1 MNDLHLNG
9 LSLSLSN
16 HKHTQ
21 KVYAYFTVRPCIGFV
36 KTLVQSILF
45 YKMCSIIGS
54 KNRVQFTGDIV
65 LDLKYKIWSTVKV
78 SF

>member
-1 MNDLHLNG
+1 MIYTLMVSLA
-9 LSLSLSN
+9 LSLITN
-16 HKHTQ
+16 THK

-45 YKMCSIIGS
+45 YKMCSIIAS
-54 KNRVQFTGDIV
+54 KNKNQLTGDTV
-65 LDLKYKIWSTVKV
+65 LDLKYKIWSPPKV